1 MIGALPLFAVVSVRS
16 VLLRGLRWLAFHFF
30 ARISLSSLLSLHLLG
45 YFRDRTRPDQTIH
58 GNRCKGRSTL
68 LAASGGIELVFRK
81 VVEQRTIESEDADG
95 PTPFFLFSLQAI
107 DDHLLVGTR
116 RRIDSTGLRGDA
128 SQREFISFPGFLV
141 SALVSVVA
149 FGSRCGLR
157 DTTEDKAKLARHPAD

>member
-1 MIGALPLFAVVSVRS
+1 MTGALPFSAVVSVPS
-16 VLLRGLRWLAFHFF
+16 VLLRGLGLAGFSLF
-30 ARISLSSLLSLHLLG
+30 ARSRSRVFCRCICWAI
-45 YFRDRTRPDQTIH
+45 FRDRTRPDQTIH